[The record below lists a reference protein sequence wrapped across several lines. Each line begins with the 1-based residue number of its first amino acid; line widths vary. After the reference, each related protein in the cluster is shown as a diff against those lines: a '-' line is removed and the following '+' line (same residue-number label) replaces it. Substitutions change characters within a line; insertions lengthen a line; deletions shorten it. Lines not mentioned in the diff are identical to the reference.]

1 MFKEWLNDKQPD
13 ENGDYV
19 LVIKNAQGGR
29 VSTFKG
35 KTIDEVADKLAD
47 SQVNAN
53 RELNRLR
60 QPDTG
65 KKALTVRTQEITP
78 ADRLRYSEDVRDPEK
93 VVEVIEEIV
102 TRRTGLSPN
111 RIGVEFARMSKDEQ
125 DAYYDREARAFIE
138 QHPEYYP
145 VPQNRDQLFEELR
158 ANGWDLTRNNLALV
172 FETLKERDSLVP
184 WPDDTQEQIPEE
196 LIPVREFAPQPVY
209 INGNASASGQ
219 TTAPAAPSPRPRSV
233 STGLRHS
240 DANASPPPPAQKK
253 KYTRADVER
262 MSRSEFNEKLRSDPE
277 FRRQVDAMGA

>member
-19 LVIKNAQGGR
+19 LVIKNAQGAR

-35 KTIDEVADKLAD
+35 KTMDEVADKLAD

-53 RELNRLR
+53 REISRLR
-60 QPDTG
+60 KPDSG
-65 KKALTVRTQEITP
+65 KQALNVRTQEISP

-111 RIGVEFARMSKDEQ
+111 RIGAEFARMSKADQ
-125 DAYYDREARAFIE
+125 DAYYEREANAFIA

-145 VPQNRDQLFEELR
+145 VPQNRDQLFDELR
-158 ANGWDLTRNNLALV
+158 ANGWDLTRNNLALA
-172 FETLKERDSLVP
+172 FETLTERDTLIP
-184 WPDDTQEQIPEE
+184 WPDDSQEQIQQEP
-196 LIPVREFAPQPVY
+196 IPISTYTPKPVY
-209 INGNASASGQ
+209 FENGNAPASGQ

-240 DANASPPPPAQKK
+240 DASASPPPPPARK

-262 MSRSEFNEKLRSDPE
+262 MSRAEFNDKLRSDPD
-277 FRRQVDAMGA
+277 FRKQVDAMG